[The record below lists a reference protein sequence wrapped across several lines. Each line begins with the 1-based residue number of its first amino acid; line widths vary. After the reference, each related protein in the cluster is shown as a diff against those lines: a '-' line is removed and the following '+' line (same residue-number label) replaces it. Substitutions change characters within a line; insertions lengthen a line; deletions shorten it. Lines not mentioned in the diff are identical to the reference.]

1 MLRIVD
7 TRILMIKS
15 KLYKKKLI
23 KTQIIREF
31 LNPNIQVWSTVNLKY
46 LLVCTFIFIIIIII
60 IIVNK

>member
-46 LLVCTFIFIIIIII
+46 LLVCTFIFFIIII

>member
-60 IIVNK
+60 IVNK

>member
-46 LLVCTFIFIIIIII
+46 LLVCTFIFIIIII
-60 IIVNK
+60 VNK

>member
-60 IIVNK
+60 VNK